1 MKKISTILLACV
13 LSLPLCAQVFQT
25 KKVAIL
31 EVVDREGT
39 IGYGVKL
46 QLRASLTSAIT
57 QTPGYEGY
65 DRVDMAAIF
74 GEHDFQRTGA
84 VSDEQIKRLG
94 EMSGC
99 DYVLIAEAAVID
111 ASNIVLVAKVVNVT
125 TGRVEMSADIM
136 IATNANGI
144 RKGGQQLASQLFT
157 PKTTTFVQ
165 ETTTG
170 KSQAA
175 VLAEQE
181 AERARRQAEW
191 DAERLRKQA
200 EAEALAIAKA
210 EENARI
216 AAEKEAEKARR
227 QAEWD
232 AERLRKQ
239 AEAEALAIARAEE
252 RERIAAEKEAEKA
265 RKQAEAEAEAKAKAD
280 EKARI
285 AAEKEAERLR
295 KQAEKEW
302 RLAHP
307 YRSQKVKVLV
317 SVGVPWADDG
327 DIPFFGG
334 DVVVGWQKTPH
345 WFLGVGVGLTPFG
358 YEEEWSEGDYCDVN
372 GFTYPDRW
380 YDSSKGEY
388 VETNFCENYVSYG
401 HCWGHNRV
409 YMSEFVG
416 GQHIPVYFNARLY
429 WFRSKFSPYLNAKVG
444 TTYSLNEKKLGGVY
458 LSPSLGIAI
467 GRFSVAV
474 SPQFLLSN
482 YSMLD
487 SDGVISPEGDFYG
500 TIGFAAEW
508 AF

>member
-170 KSQAA
+170 KSQAD

-210 EENARI
+210 EE
-216 AAEKEAEKARR
+216 KA
-227 QAEWD
+227 
-232 AERLRKQ
+232 
-239 AEAEALAIARAEE
+239 
-252 RERIAAEKEAEKA
+252 RIAAEKEAEKA

-467 GRFSVAV
+467 GRLSVAV
-474 SPQFLLSN
+474 SPQCLLSN